1 MKRFIDAF
9 FARLFSL
16 IIDHPWWVIAILLVI
31 TLLAGSQLPK
41 IKIETDLKS
50 ILPYDEVY
58 VNDERIRDTFTIKD
72 FIIIGVKKDKKLFND
87 RTFEYIKKLVS
98 KIELLDGVYK
108 IRSLFSEDNIRN
120 TPDGILNISPFVKEV
135 DSESI
140 KDSMEQVKDFE
151 AVQGIFV
158 SKDFTLT
165 AILIEIEDGADKSS
179 IYFEI
184 KKMLDKDPPQNGEE
198 IYLSGMPVFEGV
210 LGDYILQ
217 DLMVMVPVVSLIVIL
232 FLFFTYRSFL
242 LVGLSMVM
250 VIVVNL
256 WTLGFMAFL
265 KEPLYI
271 IQAVMPV
278 ILIALSVADEIH
290 IFGRYFEECKDGSS
304 SIRER
309 VLIVMQEMW
318 RPVILTS
325 ITTAFGF
332 LALIMTSIKPLQYF
346 GVFTAFGVMSAMMFA
361 ILATPAVLILFGE
374 REHFRTSHDLLDR
387 FLIFIGSFLFR
398 NRVWARVLILIIIV
412 FASVGMSKVFIQDSW
427 LSNFKKSSIVYADDE
442 VLNNKLS
449 GTNILY
455 VELDTGYPN
464 GIKNPD
470 FLKKV
475 VLLQK
480 RLDAIDGIGGS
491 ISIAQIIKKMSLEIN
506 ERYDIPDTSNAI
518 AQYILLLDGSTYER
532 FWDYSYQKINII
544 IFSTKGDYVA
554 GSAIFSAIRACLK
567 ECLPGV
573 KATLGGD
580 YMLSYHRVNLLRT
593 DQVKSFSTSLTL
605 ILLVSSFVFW
615 SFRKGVIVTAPIL
628 MAVVMNYGIMGFLK
642 IPLSVS
648 VSICSSIILGVG
660 IDYAIHLQSKFD
672 ILSKKIETKDIMSDI
687 FITAGK
693 AIIWNA
699 AVVITGFSVLI
710 FSQMP
715 PNQKL
720 GIICSLGITTSLV
733 SCFLVVPAFLPVKN
747 H

>member
-165 AILIEIEDGADKSS
+165 AILVEIEDGADKSS

-217 DLMVMVPVVSLIVIL
+217 DLMVMVPIVSLIVIL

-250 VIVVNL
+250 VIVVNI

-332 LALIMTSIKPLQYF
+332 LALVMTSIKPLQYF

-361 ILATPAVLILFGE
+361 ILATPAVLILFGKRE
-374 REHFRTSHDLLDR
+374 RFRTSHDLLDR
-387 FLIFIGSFLFR
+387 FLISTGSFLFR
-398 NRVWARVLILIIIV
+398 NRVRVRVLILSIIV
-412 FASVGMSKVFIQDSW
+412 FAFVGMSKVFIQDSW

-480 RLDAIDGIGGS
+480 KLETIDGIGGS
-491 ISIAQIIKKMSLEIN
+491 VSIVQIIKKMSLEIN
-506 ERYDIPDTSNAI
+506 GRYNIPDTSNAI

-532 FWDYSYQKINII
+532 FWDFSYQKINII
-544 IFSTKGDYVA
+544 IFSIKGDYVA
-554 GSAIFSAIRACLK
+554 GSAIFSAIRACLE

-672 ILSKKIETKDIMSDI
+672 ILSKKMETKDIMSGI

-699 AVVITGFSVLI
+699 AVVITGFLVLI

-720 GIICSLGITTSLV
+720 GIICSLGITTSLI
-733 SCFLVVPAFLPVKN
+733 SCFLVIPAFLPVKN
-747 H
+747 Y

>member
-140 KDSMEQVKDFE
+140 KDSMEQVKNFE
-151 AVQGIFV
+151 SVQGIFV

-165 AILIEIEDGADKSS
+165 AILVEIEDGADKSS

-217 DLMVMVPVVSLIVIL
+217 DLMVMVPIVSLIVIL

-250 VIVVNL
+250 VIVVNI

-332 LALIMTSIKPLQYF
+332 LALVMTSIKPLQYF

-374 REHFRTSHDLLDR
+374 RERFRTSHDLLDR
-387 FLIFIGSFLFR
+387 FLISTGSFLFR
-398 NRVWARVLILIIIV
+398 NRVWVRVLILIIIV
-412 FASVGMSKVFIQDSW
+412 FAFVGM
-427 LSNFKKSSIVYADDE
+427 
-442 VLNNKLS
+442 
-449 GTNILY
+449 
-455 VELDTGYPN
+455 
-464 GIKNPD
+464 
-470 FLKKV
+470 
-475 VLLQK
+475 
-480 RLDAIDGIGGS
+480 
-491 ISIAQIIKKMSLEIN
+491 
-506 ERYDIPDTSNAI
+506 
-518 AQYILLLDGSTYER
+518 
-532 FWDYSYQKINII
+532 
-544 IFSTKGDYVA
+544 
-554 GSAIFSAIRACLK
+554 
-567 ECLPGV
+567 
-573 KATLGGD
+573 
-580 YMLSYHRVNLLRT
+580 
-593 DQVKSFSTSLTL
+593 
-605 ILLVSSFVFW
+605 
-615 SFRKGVIVTAPIL
+615 
-628 MAVVMNYGIMGFLK
+628 
-642 IPLSVS
+642 
-648 VSICSSIILGVG
+648 
-660 IDYAIHLQSKFD
+660 
-672 ILSKKIETKDIMSDI
+672 
-687 FITAGK
+687 
-693 AIIWNA
+693 
-699 AVVITGFSVLI
+699 
-710 FSQMP
+710 
-715 PNQKL
+715 
-720 GIICSLGITTSLV
+720 
-733 SCFLVVPAFLPVKN
+733 
-747 H
+747 